1 MKPMPPRPFEPLLIL
16 FGLGGALC
24 LPVSMQSLVTNPVF
38 GDGPATEIAADV
50 PPPTLTQ
57 AGAEPLARNEP
68 RAVPEADKDRKEVRL
83 FGNLQRIALA
93 MLQYE
98 STKGT
103 FPSAAICDRDGK
115 PLLSWR
121 VAILPY
127 LDLEQPELYNQF
139 HLDEPWDSEHNKRLL
154 EKMPQIFTSPGQ
166 DGGKPGMTRY
176 VVPTGKETVF
186 PTPNK
191 AMQFNFTDGAAK
203 TIIVVEAEPG
213 KAVPW
218 TKPDDLAID
227 PKKPHAGLKD
237 SRPGGF
243 FAAFVDT
250 HVQLI
255 PADVA
260 ADVLAA
266 LFTPAGG
273 EPNHTVE

>member
-1 MKPMPPRPFEPLLIL
+1 MSPLPLGPFKLLLIL
-16 FGLGGALC
+16 VGLGGALC
-24 LPVSMQSLVTNPVF
+24 LPVSMPNPVF

-68 RAVPEADKDRKEVRL
+68 GAVPEADKDRKEVRP

-93 MLQYE
+93 MLKYE
-98 STKGT
+98 STKKA

-127 LDLEQPELYNQF
+127 LEQPELYNQF
-139 HLDEPWDSEHNKRLL
+139 HLDEPWDSDHNKRLL

-186 PTPNK
+186 ATPDE
-191 AMQFNFTDGAAK
+191 AMQFNFADGTSK

-227 PKKPHAGLKD
+227 LEKPHAGLKD

-243 FAAFVDT
+243 WAAFGDGAV
-250 HVQLI
+250 HLI

-273 EPNHTVE
+273 EPNHAVE